1 MLGGAG
7 TKNLFSLKKL
17 EWNWIRKVLDEAE
30 MKGFLSINM
39 LGGAGTKKLNLLKML
54 EGAVIKKLL

>member
-1 MLGGAG
+1 M
-7 TKNLFSLKKL
+7 
-17 EWNWIRKVLDEAE
+17 LDEAE